1 MICQPTAVEIIT
13 NKLNQMETE
22 QLEAQISN
30 KLPTNPESIVVI
42 KPVPPP
48 IVKAVNS
55 PVKYSSVVSRNP
67 VPRRTVPRPVAPA
80 VLPKPTQ
87 RRFFTSRPITKPQSA
102 RNLPT
107 PRNPPSNMAN
117 RISFRS
123 KTMIDIGRQ
132 QPPPKPGSTK
142 QSKEDVGSSSSTL
155 KASNDN
161 VSERSVTERRSE
173 PKQLPSDT
181 NDGWLTVKNRRRPS
195 LHWANRFNQPT
206 GYASLPTLALTNEK
220 EKEKEEKK
228 KVALS
233 KEKEKPVKKVV
244 MAKVNSLPSRPGT
257 VPAKPRKVP
266 SPTIVKPPPQTQTKQ
281 QQNVIKR
288 QKSDLTG
295 LKITSLHKEF
305 IKSEKLNI
313 NLDRKSTP
321 ALVEMEEVRPAL
333 EEDEDN
339 EDLTGDDK
347 INIKIQTN
355 RDFSK
360 TIGELYESLSSLPNG
375 IRNEI
380 LSSCPEECDEKE
392 EIENE
397 ENQKK
402 LLLEEE
408 ELERQIRELQNTEI
422 DVDTET
428 DETDIEVRFYF
439 WGS

>member
-1 MICQPTAVEIIT
+1 
-13 NKLNQMETE
+13 METE

-30 KLPTNPESIVVI
+30 KLPTNQESIVVI

-48 IVKAVNS
+48 VVKAVNS

-80 VLPKPTQ
+80 VPPKPTP
-87 RRFFTSRPITKPQSA
+87 RRFPTSRPVPKPQSA
-102 RNLPT
+102 RNLPH
-107 PRNPPSNMAN
+107 PRNPPSNVAN

-123 KTMIDIGRQ
+123 KTMIDMGRQ

-142 QSKEDVGSSSSTL
+142 QSKEDICSSSSTL

-206 GYASLPTLALTNEK
+206 GYASLPTLALMN

-228 KVALS
+228 KAVALS

-244 MAKVNSLPSRPGT
+244 KAKVNSLPSRPST

-266 SPTIVKPPPQTQTKQ
+266 PPTIVKPPPPPPQTKQ
-281 QQNVIKR
+281 QNLIKR

-305 IKSEKLNI
+305 IKSEKFNI
-313 NLDRKSTP
+313 NIDRKSTP
-321 ALVEMEEVRPAL
+321 ALVEMEEVKQAL
-333 EEDEDN
+333 QEDEDI
-339 EDLTGDDK
+339 EDLKGDDK

-360 TIGELYESLSSLPNG
+360 TIDELYESLSSLPNG

-380 LSSCPEECDEKE
+380 LLSCPEECDEKE

-402 LLLEEE
+402 LLLEEQ

-428 DETDIEVRFYF
+428 DETDIEVGWIFTLTILLCSWEVSFREF
-439 WGS
+439 

>member
-1 MICQPTAVEIIT
+1 MTCQPTAVEIIT

-30 KLPTNPESIVVI
+30 KLPTNPDNIVVI
-42 KPVPPP
+42 KPAPQPV
-48 IVKAVNS
+48 VKAANS

-67 VPRRTVPRPVAPA
+67 IPRRTVPRPLTAPA
-80 VLPKPTQ
+80 VPLKPTP
-87 RRFFTSRPITKPQSA
+87 RRFPTSRPIFTTKPQSA
-102 RNLPT
+102 RNIPP
-107 PRNPPSNMAN
+107 PRNPPSNVAN

-123 KTMIDIGRQ
+123 KTMIDMGKQ
-132 QPPPKPGSTK
+132 QAQPLKPSSTK
-142 QSKEDVGSSSSTL
+142 QSKEDVDSSSSTL
-155 KASNDN
+155 KASNDS
-161 VSERSVTERRSE
+161 VHERSVAERRSE
-173 PKQLPSDT
+173 PKQMPSDS

-206 GYASLPTLALTNEK
+206 GYASLPTLALMN

-228 KVALS
+228 KVS
-233 KEKEKPVKKVV
+233 KEKEKKPVKNVV
-244 MAKVNSLPSRPGT
+244 KAKVNSLPARP
-257 VPAKPRKVP
+257 KKVT
-266 SPTIVKPPPQTQTKQ
+266 PTALTKPPPQTKQ
-281 QQNVIKR
+281 SNLIKR

-313 NLDRKSTP
+313 RIERKSTP
-321 ALVEMEEVRPAL
+321 ALIEKGQSPTSETNL
-333 EEDEDN
+333 TLKEDEDDDDDDN
-339 EDLTGDDK
+339 EDLIGDDK

-380 LSSCPEECDEKE
+380 LQSYPEECDEKE

-397 ENQKK
+397 ENTQK

-428 DETDIEVRFYF
+428 DETDIEVSRI
-439 WGS
+439 S